1 MPDLLPAIE
10 LETAPGPTASVIWLH
25 GLGADG
31 NDFVPIVPEL
41 GLPSAPALHFIFPHA
56 PVRAVTI
63 NNGMRMRA
71 WYDIAAADLNNRADI
86 AGVRQSAEQ
95 VEALI
100 AREKARG
107 TAATRIVLAGFSQ
120 GGAIALYAG
129 LRHAERLAGILAL
142 STYLVQAERLPAEAA
157 AANRDAPIFMA
168 HGTADPVV
176 RFEWGVASRRA
187 LDANGNPVEWHQ
199 YPIEHSLCLEEV
211 RAIGAWL
218 GRVLPPP
225 GR

>member
-1 MPDLLPAIE
+1 MSDLLPAIE

-41 GLPSAPALHFIFPHA
+41 GLPPAPALRFIFPHA

-107 TAATRIVLAGFSQ
+107 IAAARIVVAGFSQ

-142 STYLVQAERLPAEAA
+142 STYLVQADRLPAEAS
-157 AANRDAPIFMA
+157 AANRDVPIFMA

-187 LDANGNPVEWHQ
+187 LEANGNPVEWHQ

-218 GRVLPPP
+218 ARVLQPP
-225 GR
+225 GH